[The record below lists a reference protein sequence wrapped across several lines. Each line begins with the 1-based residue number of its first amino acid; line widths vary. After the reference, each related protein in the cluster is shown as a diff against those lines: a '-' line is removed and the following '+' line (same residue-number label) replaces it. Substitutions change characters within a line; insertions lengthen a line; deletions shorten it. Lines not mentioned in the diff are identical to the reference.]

1 MEYEIRF
8 LSQWHCGSGLAAGAD
23 VDSLV
28 VKDKN
33 NLPYVPGKTIKGLVR
48 EAAEDILQFRGTDKA
63 KLADLFGNSKDRN
76 NADGNM
82 RTGSLFFSNA
92 ELVDK
97 QAIINTDLSNGCNYF
112 SNALYNTISS
122 TAISDKGVAEKNSLR
137 KIQVVVPCI
146 LKGRIEN
153 VPDEEKSFF
162 KDCLRYIK
170 RLGQSRNR
178 GFGRCVITVKE

>member
-82 RTGSLFFSNA
+82 RTGSLFFSILP
-92 ELVDK
+92 EGL
-97 QAIINTDLSNGCNYF
+97 CF
-112 SNALYNTISS
+112 P
-122 TAISDKGVAEKNSLR
+122 SLR
-137 KIQVVVPCI
+137 
-146 LKGRIEN
+146 
-153 VPDEEKSFF
+153 
-162 KDCLRYIK
+162 
-170 RLGQSRNR
+170 
-178 GFGRCVITVKE
+178 